1 MRSQLHR
8 IVVVMMPLC
17 GSVSLGLALFFALSP
32 RLATSR
38 PLAFTF
44 GVLSA
49 SMWALLALSLP
60 LLLASRT
67 RALPRVSVLLQRQMR
82 IVGESCGGGKPS
94 ASDWGAIP
102 CTEWLEGWPRAAYL
116 LEGEGYFAVAPR
128 EAAETFYTSVSLVF
142 VMTGVAFLAAFAVA
156 SQRGAPGWST
166 VGLHLPLAAT
176 YGLVSPALL
185 CRPTRRAFA
194 ACVSRLFSGG
204 EEREAAVIAALL
216 GGLDA
221 AHALGLAR
229 KTFRGLPISA
239 IGPSDLGSSE
249 DSGLHARTVKLPL
262 GSCDAFVS
270 HSWHDDGGEK

>member
-1 MRSQLHR
+1 M
-8 IVVVMMPLC
+8 
-17 GSVSLGLALFFALSP
+17 
-32 RLATSR
+32 
-38 PLAFTF
+38 
-44 GVLSA
+44 
-49 SMWALLALSLP
+49 
-60 LLLASRT
+60 
-67 RALPRVSVLLQRQMR
+67 
-82 IVGESCGGGKPS
+82 
-94 ASDWGAIP
+94 
-102 CTEWLEGWPRAAYL
+102 
-116 LEGEGYFAVAPR
+116 
-128 EAAETFYTSVSLVF
+128 
-142 VMTGVAFLAAFAVA
+142 
-156 SQRGAPGWST
+156 
-166 VGLHLPLAAT
+166 
-176 YGLVSPALL
+176 
-185 CRPTRRAFA
+185 TRRAFA